1 MQLINSLLAASALAS
16 LVSGQDVCGTT
27 GLAIKIP
34 YFRSKAKSLN
44 TAAACGTQC
53 AGDKKCKSYAVG
65 GGYCLIYSSPVRQAF
80 MKTSKGTLKYYDRV
94 CAPVKLTPPASTTT
108 TPAGGNG
115 GSSGGTPVPVDI
127 GGTITEPVI
136 QIADSTPLPS
146 SEVVFPVDKK
156 SFIDAYTYQ
165 DDPLPSIVA
174 MGSAPPADG
183 LLISATSL
191 PEAPCMMDPTSN
203 EQFNIV
209 DSGFVPL
216 VSRTRVGIVP
226 LPTPTSEA
234 QAKAMGPADD
244 LPLQAFSFSKPA
256 NAPNGVYDIVLA
268 GSTPQ
273 YLAKTS
279 QGTLVLTPSSTG
291 PTEQRRNNQ
300 NIITSIFGLDCKG
313 RITVKQG
320 STSYIWEIING
331 NVRFTPGTSERKMST
346 YPLKRAA
353 AAKKARKVR
362 RNKYTEGVFPRCPN
376 SPPALVARG
385 FDWVPDFSFGS
396 CCDGHDI
403 CFDNCEE
410 GTFEQCNRDFGDC
423 MRSQGCA
430 HLDHWYSYLPYLAC
444 RTAADF
450 YEWSVSLP
458 PGKKAFKEANEDRC
472 GCYCSGAAGLCGRSG
487 DGFTCTSMFGTDT
500 ENCGA
505 CGRVCSPKSRCDMGS
520 CKCLNDQC
528 GGRCVSLKT
537 HPKNC
542 GSCGNVCASGYCYEG
557 QCYDP
562 PADKCSAPSPMPNGD
577 FSQPNAAWDFCQNTF
592 ASIGFANNEG
602 ICTGSVS
609 NGQLSMTLSN
619 VLTVEIK
626 SLVKVCPDNQAYE
639 FYFTLKKTVAANA
652 NSGVECAFGY
662 KFAGQNERLPDA
674 SIKTSSTE
682 DKRYGPFDVGPFV
695 AGQNGV
701 TQNGIALE
709 IPFTGKLL
717 CASIGTATVAFDDFE
732 LVPRQ

>member
-472 GCYCSGAAGLCGRSG
+472 G
-487 DGFTCTSMFGTDT
+487 
-500 ENCGA
+500 
-505 CGRVCSPKSRCDMGS
+505 
-520 CKCLNDQC
+520 
-528 GGRCVSLKT
+528 
-537 HPKNC
+537 
-542 GSCGNVCASGYCYEG
+542 NVCASGYCYEG